1 MAKPASSDL
10 RKRVILAVLAGQS
23 SRAVAR
29 RFNVAPSS
37 PSKWTQHYSET
48 GSFELRKMGGHRR
61 PLLEPHESFIMTRVT
76 EMSHV
81 TVRGLHDELV
91 QRGIKVAPD
100 TIWRFLRDRGLSHK
114 KSLYAVEQNRSDVV
128 RRRKRWQSVQQ
139 HVAPERLVFI
149 DETWIKTNMAP
160 LRGWAPKG
168 ERLYGFAPDGRWR
181 TLTFLAALRIDVLTE
196 PCVIDGPI
204 NGEIFRCYV
213 EQFLVPSLRPGDI
226 VVLDNLGSHK
236 SRAVRHAI
244 RDARAHLAFLPPY
257 SPDLN
262 PIEQVFAKIK
272 HWMRMAQARTVDAIN
287 NHIAK
292 LVAGIPASECA
303 NYLNNAGYASI

>member
-37 PSKWTQHYSET
+37 PSKWTQHYRET
-48 GSFELRKMGGHRR
+48 GSFEPRKMGGHRR

-149 DETWIKTNMAP
+149 DETWIKNQYGAVTRVGSERRTP
-160 LRGWAPKG
+160 LWLCA
-168 ERLYGFAPDGRWR
+168 RW
-181 TLTFLAALRIDVLTE
+181 TLADIDVPCGIADRCSDRALRHRRPDQRRNFPL
-196 PCVIDGPI
+196 
-204 NGEIFRCYV
+204 
-213 EQFLVPSLRPGDI
+213 LR
-226 VVLDNLGSHK
+226 
-236 SRAVRHAI
+236 
-244 RDARAHLAFLPPY
+244 
-257 SPDLN
+257 
-262 PIEQVFAKIK
+262 
-272 HWMRMAQARTVDAIN
+272 
-287 NHIAK
+287 
-292 LVAGIPASECA
+292 
-303 NYLNNAGYASI
+303 